1 MSEVM
6 QEIVESKLTKDKEE
20 LGDGLDVQLDVRE
33 IYERIDMNVN
43 ADRGKEK
50 VKEIN
55 EDFKKFKEKM
65 DEIKRFQEMRK
76 AEKAALEEEFKKS
89 LEKEKREE
97 QRQEIRK
104 KIEALKQNSD
114 ERK

>member
-1 MSEVM
+1 M

-20 LGDGLDVQLDVRE
+20 EVDDGLDVQLDVRE
-33 IYERIDMNVN
+33 IYEKIDMNVN
-43 ADRGKEK
+43 ADRGKAK

-65 DEIKRFQEMRK
+65 DEIKRFQEMKK

-89 LEKEKREE
+89 LEKEKR
-97 QRQEIRK
+97 
-104 KIEALKQNSD
+104 
-114 ERK
+114 